1 MILNRVAKIKR
12 APINKVIFAL
22 LIMFFLGFNQAVLA
36 ENKSVTEEPPIEA
49 KQEAEQSSADISKQ
63 SEQEPN
69 KSELTTTDEITS
81 TETNSD
87 ETTSAD
93 EIAIS
98 EQTETVEIATPLSEL
113 PENSLERF
121 EAQFY
126 DLKNKVA
133 SLSRSPDDYEE
144 LYAHIRPI
152 MIEKNQQL
160 YALLIAKNVD
170 LSLMSQLNND
180 AKFRELFSKAREIKN
195 FYLLRQK
202 IFNQATDEF
211 RELLTSSKLNG
222 ITEAKL
228 EGAYVQLQVIIL
240 SKGTWQRI
248 LEIPERFQIS
258 PVDISYSLIL
268 IIVAI
273 FVMRIWRKWAKTGL
287 PELRQKILAVRPRTA
302 ARMKFARAI
311 WYFEQ
316 TRKPIEWLLFINFL
330 LANIDILQIPLLKSV
345 VGITAFWIC
354 LTYFVYG
361 FLTKMIERGKQNVLK
376 DMNKKKTLSLKAA
389 IWWAG
394 WYKLSFELTAL
405 LVANGTIFSWLES
418 TFLVLILPI
427 YAFFIFQWRSDC
439 FQYVDDERDT
449 PPVIRKLVT
458 VRVGLRGFLNAN
470 IALLFVVY
478 FFCIKF
484 FMGLI
489 SKVESGRRLTAEI
502 YRKKLLN
509 DNKELLERT
518 KDSARLSVE
527 QNDMIIHGVG
537 ISIDSVFAAPVN
549 TILKMAESN
558 ERSHVSVIGERGI
571 GKTYFLHEVKQA
583 YPSAIIINCT
593 EDFDDVLT
601 SVKQQLQLDGDNV
614 KTNDIIKA
622 LREQEIDLFMLDNC
636 HRLLTPD
643 TSGQREIRRL
653 YGWIN
658 ELKGE
663 ALWVMSFDSSSW
675 NLFNALGIANG
686 FFAKHIQLK
695 KWSEDQISQ
704 LFDNRCKGAEID
716 VDYSQLIIPRQL
728 ADMDEGS
735 VDIKNKTGMYRI
747 IWGYAD
753 GNPAI
758 ACRTLADAIVI
769 DNDKVIAKLPSYP
782 QSHIIEG
789 FEINSL
795 LVLRVISQFGR
806 CRVSDVV
813 QNLRLHGLVVNSAIA
828 ACVAQGI
835 IEQID
840 GRYQISWLW
849 YRTVSKF
856 LARQNLLTR

>member
-1 MILNRVAKIKR
+1 MNPESFMILNRVAKTKNTSM
-12 APINKVIFAL
+12 NKVLFTLLMIF
-22 LIMFFLGFNQAVLA
+22 FVGFNQPVLA
-36 ENKSVTEEPPIEA
+36 AEQPVIEEPSIEA
-49 KQEAEQSSADISKQ
+49 KQEVEQPSTDLPKQ
-63 SEQEPN
+63 SEEELN
-69 KSELTTTDEITS
+69 KSEESATDEA
-81 TETNSD
+81 TND
-87 ETTSAD
+87 D
-93 EIAIS
+93 VVIP
-98 EQTETVEIATPLSEL
+98 EQTQAVAIAAPLSDL
-113 PENSLERF
+113 PENSLESF

-126 DLKNKVA
+126 ELKDKVA

-144 LYAHIRPI
+144 LYARIRPV
-152 MIEKNQQL
+152 MIEKNEQL
-160 YALLIAKNVD
+160 YALLSAKDVD
-170 LSLMSQLNND
+170 LKLMSQLNNN
-180 AKFRELFSKAREIKN
+180 AKFREIFSLAREVKN
-195 FYLLRQK
+195 FYLLRQN
-202 IFNQATDEF
+202 IFNEATDEF
-211 RELLTSSKLNG
+211 RDLLTSSKLNG
-222 ITEAKL
+222 IKEAKL
-228 EGAYVQLQVIIL
+228 EGAYVQLQVILI

-248 LEIPERFQIS
+248 LEIPERFQAS
-258 PVDISYSLIL
+258 PIDISYSVIL
-268 IIVAI
+268 IFVAV

-287 PELRQKILAVRPRTA
+287 PQWRQKILAVRPRTA

-330 LANIDILQIPLLKSV
+330 LANIDILQIPILKSII
-345 VGITAFWIC
+345 GITALWIC

-361 FLTKMIERGKQNVLK
+361 FLTKMIERSKQNVLK

-405 LVANGTIFSWLES
+405 IVANGTIFSWLES
-418 TFLVLILPI
+418 TFLVIILPI
-427 YAFFIFQWRSDC
+427 YVFFIFQWRNDC
-439 FQYVDDERDT
+439 FQYVDEERDT
-449 PPVIRKLVT
+449 PTIISKLVT
-458 VRVGLRGFLNAN
+458 VRVGLRGFVNAN
-470 IALLFVVY
+470 IALLFVIY

-489 SKVESGRRLTAEI
+489 SKVETGRRLTAEI

-509 DNKELLERT
+509 DNSELLERT
-518 KDSARLSVE
+518 KHAAHLSIE
-527 QNDMIIHGVG
+527 KNDMLIHGIG
-537 ISIDSVFAAPVN
+537 ISIASVFAGPVN

-571 GKTYFLHEVKQA
+571 GKTHFLHEVKQA
-583 YPSAIIINCT
+583 YPNAMIINCT
-593 EDFDDVLT
+593 EDFDDVIKA
-601 SVKQQLQLDGDNV
+601 VKQQLQLDGDNV

-622 LREQEIDLFMLDNC
+622 MREREIDLFMLDNC
-636 HRLLTPD
+636 HRLLSPD

-695 KWSEDQISQ
+695 KWSEEQISQ
-704 LFDNRCKGAEID
+704 LFENRCKGAEIN

-735 VDIKNKTGMYRI
+735 VAIQNKTGMYRI

-758 ACRTLADAIVI
+758 SCRTLADAIII

-782 QSHIIEG
+782 HSHIIEG

-806 CRVSDVV
+806 CRVSDIV

-835 IEQID
+835 IEQIN

-849 YRTVSKF
+849 YRTVSKY